1 MLKPQEIR
9 YGTDRGLVSSS
20 QAFSSGDWR
29 KSKIF
34 VHYPDDLRIWI
45 NGNAE
50 ESWQIEHQGAMHD
63 LPPFGWLAVGT
74 DGFYECSES
83 LDGKRYDR
91 ATSPECIFVDGR
103 GTWRSF
109 DGIATSGSVAVRCA
123 EESKGLSII
132 TIEDVDRLV
141 VAKPGDTFVSDDVRA
156 AIGAVAHAEAISAQA
171 FDLSDKD
178 LGEVAI
184 QRTES
189 GWELKPPASTVRL
202 VVAAK

>member
-1 MLKPQEIR
+1 MRKPLEIR

-20 QAFSSGDWR
+20 QAFLSGDWR

-45 NGNAE
+45 NGNADE
-50 ESWQIEHQGAMHD
+50 PWRVEHQSVTHN
-63 LPPFGWLAVGT
+63 LPPFGWFAVGR
-74 DGFYECSES
+74 DDFYECSES

-91 ATSPECIFVDGR
+91 ASSPECIFVDGR
-103 GTWRSF
+103 GTWHSF
-109 DGIATSGSVAVRCA
+109 DGIATSGSVAVRCTK
-123 EESKGLSII
+123 ERKGLSII

-141 VAKPGDTFVSDDVRA
+141 IAKAGGTFVSDDVRA
-156 AIGAVAHAEAISAQA
+156 AIDAIAHAEAIAVQA

-202 VVAAK
+202 AVAAK